1 MQAARDTNGILPIA
15 GDASWGTGCGM
26 AVSMMRMVSNLG
38 LPRYPIIVSELTG
51 DDFLDILGRIDQL
64 SC

>member
-1 MQAARDTNGILPIA
+1 MTGILPID

-26 AVSMMRMVSNLG
+26 AVSMMRIVSNLG
-38 LPRYPIIVSELTG
+38 LGRYPIIVSELTG
-51 DDFLDILGRIDQL
+51 DDLLDILDHIGQH